1 LISIFKLMLYSGIE
15 WYGKSKRKLF
25 EEVAMFGELVYRIGK
40 LYSKARELN
49 PELEFPY
56 LSGRISELVSED
68 VMYQLPELQGEY
80 IIAYNDTKGN
90 KAMIRVYFEDG
101 NYEAEGT
108 NDAPNIGFSLSS
120 HAS

>member
-1 LISIFKLMLYSGIE
+1 MVEAIE
-15 WYGKSKRKLF
+15 AI
-25 EEVAMFGELVYRIGK
+25 EEVAMYGELVYRIGK
-40 LYSKARELN
+40 RYRKARELN

-56 LSGRISELVSED
+56 FSGRISELVSED
-68 VMYQLPELQGEY
+68 ILSQLPKLQGEY
-80 IIAYNDTKGN
+80 LIAYNDIDGN
-90 KAMIRVYFEDG
+90 KAVIRVYFEDG